1 MISLKVSPDLA
12 QALRDG
18 RKTVHRLPAA
28 EAQALGPGGLV
39 GQRLHL
45 VEALPF
51 GKTAAIGIAT
61 VSSVQDVHLE
71 DMDDSEIAAEGFAS
85 WALFS
90 HHWDDRYGRKG
101 LPAILNPPCVRLAF
115 VLEPTP

>member
-1 MISLKVSPDLA
+1 MAILLLATEQA
-12 QALRDG
+12 QAIRDG
-18 RKTVHRLPAA
+18 RKTVHRLPVA
-28 EAQALGPGGLV
+28 EAQALGAGGLV
-39 GQRLHL
+39 GQRLQL

-51 GKTAAIGIAT
+51 GKKAAIGIASI
-61 VSSVQDVHLE
+61 SSVQDVHLE

-101 LPAILNPPCVRLAF
+101 LPAILNPPCVRLTF